1 MAKDVKAN
9 PWVLDAATQGEG
21 FGPNEDSVSVVFT
34 VKPYVNQIKVDTGDG
49 GDVLVHS
56 RKNASAGDH
65 ARYVVVKLDDTPAND
80 TLWVPIEARVD
91 GIYAT
96 TLPTNASLFI
106 YHGEA

>member
-9 PWVLDAATQGEG
+9 PWKLDATGQGEG

-49 GDVLVHS
+49 GDVLIRS
-56 RKNASAGDH
+56 RNTASAGSH
-65 ARYVVVKLDDTPAND
+65 GRYDIVKLDNTPAND

-91 GIYAT
+91 GIYIT
-96 TLPTNASLFI
+96 TLPTNASI
-106 YHGEA
+106 YVYHGER